1 MKSFSCFYLP
11 IPTIYLRLYN
21 ITVIK
26 CFLQLLYVNYIPT
39 LPKNVLPELNGLS
52 LKKEFTTHGDK
63 VSRNAKIINKC
74 KNSDFVKRSLKK

>member
-1 MKSFSCFYLP
+1 MKSFSRFYLP
-11 IPTIYLRLYN
+11 IPTIYVRLD

-26 CFLQLLYVNYIPT
+26 CFLQLLYVNYIPM

-63 VSRNAKIINKC
+63 VSRNAKIINRC